1 MSQAMQT
8 KAINLIDTQKQ
19 IIKEL
24 LDQKLL
30 SGEIRSDS
38 EYNALMTDL
47 LNKLLGPPITKI
59 RPQAEL
65 TNAEDFN
72 ATFDELMLD
81 FNVVF
86 AQVNKID
93 ETVNKHQRLN
103 QSVLNNLKLRIKSV
117 QDDLTKYEELVTIK
131 DAEQLYLET
140 FIDSNSFEP
149 KVEYYTDQHG
159 TILPIEYHAKLDIER
174 EAVKLPSIISQNTL
188 TGPGG
193 VRLGTLVI
201 NKQLGSGLI
210 RIQNPENA
218 LDKAIDSSMDTFWGE
233 TILVD
238 SPINVQMGA
247 PYYDVEF
254 GALVELEVQF
264 DYLTQLNEIG
274 FTAFSEYPFDIVG
287 VKYYQ
292 TDDAT
297 EAAQDLIWPASPIQ
311 DLQNRTIQGST
322 AYQFQDIYAKRMR
335 IILNQPHYIK
345 TDYIASR
352 KDQKNMALWF
362 NARSTDNINVDTE
375 HLTVFVPVFQDK
387 QDDNPAWEVFSN
399 AIKGID
405 PDIDKIIGSFDEDNM
420 QSVTK
425 YQYDYGLYNLFI
437 KRNEYQTIGIHVSK
451 EIPVN
456 GNIRSISIDTIE
468 EHPLLRL
475 SNTTLPRFTDIEY
488 YISDNGS
495 DWKAILPNTAD
506 KVMCE
511 LLTPEFISGT
521 YQATLRFDAVG
532 GFIVRKNGVDVTS
545 EVVLNANKHT
555 ITFIDFDVSS
565 IYTAEYVPDDESRTI
580 DYIDKYT
587 SNGVVVPRKSIEEFK
602 GSDIKG
608 FVTLD
613 HYPFID
619 RGRLNQQ
626 SLDYDPT
633 YLKHELTT
641 GGYLP
646 IKVKLIDNSGF
657 HIEQPID
664 ETSEGIL
671 IKNVTDY
678 FSPELTVLTT
688 YNPDIPEYQY
698 QVIGNQILFN
708 AVIPESTK
716 IIIEYPYLV
725 SSVRI
730 KTILRRNI
738 YSFYGLTPILDNYV
752 LKFHTLT

>member
-1 MSQAMQT
+1 MSHAMQT
-8 KAINLIDTQKQ
+8 KAINLLDTQKE

-24 LDQKLL
+24 LDQKRL

-38 EYNALMTDL
+38 EYNSLMADL
-47 LNKLLGPPITKI
+47 LNKLLGPPISKV
-59 RPQAEL
+59 RPQGEL
-65 TNAEDFN
+65 TNAENFN
-72 ATFDELMLD
+72 TTFDELMLD

-93 ETVNKHQRLN
+93 ETANKHQRLN

-149 KVEYYTDQHG
+149 NVQYYTDQHG
-159 TILPIEYHAKLDIER
+159 TVLPIDYHAKLDTER
-174 EAVKLPSIISQNTL
+174 EAIKLPSIISQNTL

-193 VRLGTLVI
+193 VRLGTLVV

-218 LDKAIDSSMDTFWGE
+218 LDKAIDNSMDTFWGE

-238 SPINVQMGA
+238 SPINVQMGT

-287 VKYYQ
+287 IKYYQ

-297 EAAQDLIWPASPIQ
+297 EESQDLIWPTSPIE
-311 DLQNRTIQGST
+311 DLRNRTIEGST

-335 IILNQPHYIK
+335 IILNQPHYVK

-352 KDQKNMALWF
+352 KDQKNMSLWF
-362 NARSTDNINVDTE
+362 SARSTNNINVNID
-375 HLTVFVPVFQDK
+375 HLNVFTPVFQDK
-387 QDDNPAWEVFSN
+387 QDDNPAWEVFSD

-405 PDIDKIIGSFDEDNM
+405 PDIDKILGSFDEDNM

-451 EIPVN
+451 EILVN

-475 SNTTLPRFTDIEY
+475 SNVTLPRFTDIEY
-488 YISDNGS
+488 YISDNGM
-495 DWKAILPNTAD
+495 DWEPILPNTAD

-511 LLTPEFISGT
+511 LLTPEFINST
-521 YQATLRFDAVG
+521 YQSVLRFDVVG
-532 GFIVRKNGVDVTS
+532 GFVVRKNGVDVTD
-545 EVVLNANKHT
+545 EVILDSDQHT
-555 ITFIDFDVSS
+555 ITFVDFDVSS
-565 IYTAEYVPDDESRTI
+565 IYTAEYIPDDESRTI
-580 DYIDKYT
+580 DYINKYT
-587 SNGVVVPRKSIEEFK
+587 VNGVVAPRKSIQEFK
-602 GSDIKG
+602 GSDSKG
-608 FVTLD
+608 FITLD
-613 HYPFID
+613 YYPFLD
-619 RGRLNQQ
+619 RDRLNQQ
-626 SLDYDPT
+626 PLNYNPT
-633 YLKHELTT
+633 YLKHELTA

-646 IKVKLIDNSGF
+646 IKVKLVDISGF

-671 IKNVTDY
+671 VKNVTDY
-678 FSPELTVLTT
+678 FNPELTALTP
-688 YNPDIPEYQY
+688 YDPEVPEYQY
-698 QVIGNQILFN
+698 QVIGNQILFSSP
-708 AVIPESTK
+708 IPESTK
-716 IIIEYPYLV
+716 IIVEYPNLV
-725 SSVRI
+725 STVRV

-752 LKFHTLT
+752 LKFHTLI